1 MNWFLTLA
9 QTATQPAGPPP
20 TTGPVQG
27 PQWFQFFQSPMFML
41 ALVLLVFYVFVIRSK
56 RKQDSQRQSL
66 LESLKKGDKVQTI
79 GGVIGTVWEAKD
91 NEVVIKVDE
100 SSNTK
105 MRFVRSAIHRV
116 IEEEKSQAK

>member
-1 MNWFLTLA
+1 
-9 QTATQPAGPPP
+9 
-20 TTGPVQG
+20 
-27 PQWFQFFQSPMFML
+27 MFML

-56 RKQDSQRQSL
+56 RRQDQQRQSL
-66 LESLKKGDKVQTI
+66 LDSLKKGDKVQTI
-79 GGVIGTVWEAKD
+79 GGVIGTVWEARD

-116 IEEEKSQAK
+116 LEEEKAQPK